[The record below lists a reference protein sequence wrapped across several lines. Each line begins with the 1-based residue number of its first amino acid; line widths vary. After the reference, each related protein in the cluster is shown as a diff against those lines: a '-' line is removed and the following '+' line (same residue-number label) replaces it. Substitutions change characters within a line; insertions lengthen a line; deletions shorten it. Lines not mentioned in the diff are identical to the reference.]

1 MTFKQFIENFDYPGS
16 IILFGGKRAVRDN
29 DYALITSLGR
39 LLGSTAK
46 HIQFRSG
53 NALGADELFSKGLIE
68 QAPTRLQVIVPFSGH
83 RAAKNLAYDTISL
96 DQINLASEPEV
107 AYHSLKNQKTTS
119 LVNEYLVGKR
129 NNLAMKGSYI
139 IRDTVMVI
147 GAQGVARVH
156 CALFYDDLQNP
167 KTGGTGHTMNVCK
180 NNDIPVF
187 DQCTWLNWLNEVNV

>member
-1 MTFKQFIENFDYPGS
+1 MTLKQFIENFDYPGS

-29 DYALITSLGR
+29 D
-39 LLGSTAK
+39 
-46 HIQFRSG
+46 H
-53 NALGADELFSKGLIE
+53 
-68 QAPTRLQVIVPFSGH
+68 
-83 RAAKNLAYDTISL
+83 
-96 DQINLASEPEV
+96 
-107 AYHSLKNQKTTS
+107 
-119 LVNEYLVGKR
+119 VNEYLVGKR

-180 NNDIPVF
+180 TNDIPVF